1 MFRDLASLP
10 TRRTVIATLVIA
22 SAVLL
27 AVAWW
32 NRDRFALPPVLDPAI
47 GEEPRQVRVD
57 EPAFMASAESV
68 DYRVQPLYEYELT
81 GLVVSFRR
89 FKPGIGLHARWN
101 DYINIADVC
110 VVWGTN
116 VDGLDLNR
124 FKFWNGEFTCNYST
138 RDAAAWGRFEPDQLS
153 NNHLLTN
160 DARLKKVI
168 GKLRV
173 GDQIHLRGRLAEYGQ
188 PGGPVRGTSTT
199 RTDTG
204 NGACETIYLSE
215 FRILDSMDNGWR
227 TAFWLA
233 VGGLLAGLGLW
244 FSTPHHQLRRY

>member
-1 MFRDLASLP
+1 MP
-10 TRRTVIATLVIA
+10 TRRTVIATLVTA
-22 SAVLL
+22 SALLL
-27 AVAWW
+27 AVSWL
-32 NRDRFALPPVLDPAI
+32 NRDRFVPSPRLDPAI
-47 GEEPRQVRVD
+47 AEEPRQVRVD
-57 EPAFMASAESV
+57 EPAFMTSAESI

-89 FKPGIGLHARWN
+89 FRPGIGLHERWN

-138 RDAAAWGRFEPDQLS
+138 RDPDAWHRFEPDQLS

-160 DARLKKVI
+160 DTRLKNVI
-168 GKLRV
+168 GDLRV
-173 GDQIHLRGRLAEYGQ
+173 GDQIHLQGRLAEYGQ
-188 PGGPVRGTSTT
+188 PGGTVRGTSTT
-199 RTDTG
+199 RSDTG

-215 FRILDSMDNGWR
+215 FRILRSMDNTWR
-227 TAFWLA
+227 TLFWLA
-233 VGGLLAGLGLW
+233 VVGLIVGIGWW
-244 FSTPHHQLRRY
+244 FSTPHHQLRRR